1 MTARIFID
9 GEAGT
14 TGLGIR
20 QRLAGR
26 ADVVLKSL
34 SDADRKSTDAKR
46 ALLAEVDLA
55 ILCLPDEAAKETA
68 ALVAAMPDGP
78 RLLDASTAHRTA
90 PDWAYGFPE
99 LAIGQIEAIRAGR
112 RVSNPGCYA
121 TGAIAL
127 IRPLVDA
134 GWLAPDTPL
143 SINAISGYS
152 GGGKAMIAE
161 HEGGHAPAFELYAL
175 GLGHKHVPEIM
186 AHGGLTRRPIFVP
199 SVGHFAQGMLVSI
212 PLHLDTLPRR
222 PSVADLTMALTAHYG
237 AVGPHPRGVGD
248 GRRQAGAGDA
258 QRQRRS
264 RAPRLRRG
272 DKPRPRRARRQA
284 RQPRQ
289 RCERRRRA
297 EHGDHVGAGARA
309 AERRLKRHRQP
320 RFESRLGIVDA
331 HRAPQAAR
339 HDALDEL
346 AAEAATLRR
355 CDRRATPLG
364 PGQVETASLVVQAP
378 RDQYLAGLD
387 RERPVFAALI
397 ASSCRTRTSPTV
409 TS

>member
-55 ILCLPDEAAKETA
+55 ILCLPDDAAKETA

-127 IRPLVDA
+127 IRPLIDA

-175 GLGHKHVPEIM
+175 SLGHKHVPEIM

-237 AVGPHPRGVGD
+237 ATGHVRV
-248 GRRQAGAGDA
+248 ASATDA
-258 QRQRRS
+258 AKLEPETLNGS
-264 RAPRLRRG
+264 DDL
-272 DKPRPRRARRQA
+272 
-284 RQPRQ
+284 
-289 RCERRRRA
+289 EL
-297 EHGDHVGAGARA
+297 HVYG
-309 AERRLKRHRQP
+309 
-320 RFESRLGIVDA
+320 
-331 HRAPQAAR
+331 
-339 HDALDEL
+339 
-346 AAEAATLRR
+346 AATSHGHAVLVAKLDNLGKGASGAAVQNMEIMLGLAPALR
-355 CDRRATPLG
+355 
-364 PGQVETASLVVQAP
+364 S
-378 RDQYLAGLD
+378 
-387 RERPVFAALI
+387 AA
-397 ASSCRTRTSPTV
+397 
-409 TS
+409 